1 MDITHE
7 YAQDIVDKTMK
18 ILGKN
23 INIMNSKGIIVGSGD
38 KKRISNYHQGAEKVI
53 KSGKPLEISSD
64 DVQGLEG
71 SKPGV
76 NLPIY
81 LNEKLV
87 GVVGIT
93 GEPEEVRP
101 FGQLLKMSV
110 ETMLTQA
117 FLAEQLNMERNAKEF
132 FVDDIISGKFESMD
146 RLLSR
151 GKVLGYDM
159 NLKRVS
165 LVLRLYDFKE
175 DCLRKVDDDDQY
187 IHLQRRRELALRA
200 IRNCF
205 FDPQNLISYKGSDDI
220 VILYKIDSSNY
231 VDFKNEIIEDVK
243 ILEKEM
249 KRLKLG
255 FCIGIG
261 SLYSGFDG
269 LEKSYKEAVMA
280 IKIREVTNGKHKRN
294 CLVFAWELCLEMLI
308 YSVPESIAE
317 TYKKQVITKNSY
329 KNFISNRKLVST
341 LKIFFE
347 SNLNTSCAAKLLNIT
362 RNTINNRLEKIKEL
376 TGLDPKI
383 FDDAVRLKIL
393 MLMK

>member
-1 MDITHE
+1 M
-7 YAQDIVDKTMK
+7 
-18 ILGKN
+18 
-23 INIMNSKGIIVGSGD
+23 
-38 KKRISNYHQGAEKVI
+38 
-53 KSGKPLEISSD
+53 
-64 DVQGLEG
+64 QGLEG

-146 RLLSR
+146 RLASR

-187 IHLQRRRELALRA
+187 TPSTTAR
-200 IRNCF
+200 
-205 FDPQNLISYKGSDDI
+205 ISFKG
-220 VILYKIDSSNY
+220 Y
-231 VDFKNEIIEDVK
+231 
-243 ILEKEM
+243 
-249 KRLKLG
+249 
-255 FCIGIG
+255 
-261 SLYSGFDG
+261 
-269 LEKSYKEAVMA
+269 
-280 IKIREVTNGKHKRN
+280 
-294 CLVFAWELCLEMLI
+294 
-308 YSVPESIAE
+308 
-317 TYKKQVITKNSY
+317 
-329 KNFISNRKLVST
+329 
-341 LKIFFE
+341 
-347 SNLNTSCAAKLLNIT
+347 
-362 RNTINNRLEKIKEL
+362 
-376 TGLDPKI
+376 
-383 FDDAVRLKIL
+383 
-393 MLMK
+393 